1 MTKKDLQEL
10 VRLAIAKT
18 LEEENVTSGGEAY
31 NTKFAFSKGGKN
43 MATKYAEKLGYKLVG
58 KQPKSGK
65 TYEFVKYES
74 KSPVNEGEGKSLQ
87 DLEMGEKFTFDGE
100 EFTFIEL
107 YPENPDSA
115 RVILPDGRKSVVSFG
130 GGRVNTG
137 KVTKYGPHSFG
148 QGKGHHIDENTL
160 NETSYRSF
168 NKSISE
174 MKPERKM
181 YNAVKSINKRLREI
195 DQLVDYSLR
204 LQEENGL
211 TNENQLSSSLKGLEK
226 ISEMMNGLTKKIKK
240 LKK

>member
-74 KSPVNEGEGKSLQ
+74 ESPINE
-87 DLEMGEKFTFDGE
+87 
-100 EFTFIEL
+100 
-107 YPENPDSA
+107 A
-115 RVILPDGRKSVVSFG
+115 
-130 GGRVNTG
+130 
-137 KVTKYGPHSFG
+137 
-148 QGKGHHIDENTL
+148 
-160 NETSYRSF
+160 SYRSF